1 MIEPY
6 EMTELGHE
14 YEDPNKLQDAQ
25 YEIVT
30 PVTMATKE
38 KEGFDYTHNAAYAP
52 TSAREGASA
61 NQEYEEV
68 GQRGS
73 GCGRG
78 NDEAGQI

>member
-38 KEGFDYTHNAAYAP
+38 KEGFDFSKNAAYAP
-52 TSAREGASA
+52 TSARERASA

-73 GCGRG
+73 GRG
-78 NDEAGQI
+78 QGYEEVGQI

>member
-6 EMTELGHE
+6 RMTELGNE
-14 YEDPNKLQDAQ
+14 YEDPDKLQDAQ

-38 KEGFDYTHNAAYAP
+38 KEGFDFSKNAAYAP
-52 TSAREGASA
+52 TSARERASA
-61 NQEYEEV
+61 SQGYEEV

-73 GCGRG
+73 GRG
-78 NDEAGQI
+78 QEYGEVGQ